1 MRPRWVDYALIA
13 LIGLFVVNQYPV
25 WGAQGSEQVSVA
37 VNFQIG
43 YLLAGALALL
53 AGLGLY
59 LWGLRSGRELREA
72 ALALCVLGG
81 GLYVHYSLM
90 VLAQRS
96 MGVAYAQV
104 AAPVAA
110 VLVLALVISA
120 RWTDEDE
127 QATGRPARE

>member
-1 MRPRWVDYALIA
+1 MRWIDAGLVSL
-13 LIGLFVVNQYPV
+13 LGLFVINQYPV
-25 WGAQGSEQVSVA
+25 WGTGNGEQVAVA
-37 VNFQIG
+37 IDFQIG
-43 YLLAGALALL
+43 YLFAGALALL
-53 AGLGLY
+53 AGVAVY
-59 LWGLRSGRELREA
+59 LWGLRSGRDLREG

-90 VLAQRS
+90 VLAQRD

-120 RWTDEDE
+120 RWTDED
-127 QATGRPARE
+127 GRSIDRPAGE